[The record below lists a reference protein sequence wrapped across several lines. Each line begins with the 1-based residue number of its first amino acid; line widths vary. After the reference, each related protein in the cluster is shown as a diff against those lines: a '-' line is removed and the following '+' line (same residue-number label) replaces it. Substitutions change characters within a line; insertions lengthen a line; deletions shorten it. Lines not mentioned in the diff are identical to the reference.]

1 MKESLT
7 TGLTTTREFTIDAA
21 RTIGFMG
28 EGARVYATPA
38 LVADIEQT
46 CRDLLKEHLDE
57 NEDSVGT
64 RVEIDHMAATPEG
77 LAVTIQA
84 TIASVEGRLVGF
96 DVIAHDPVDQI
107 CRCVH
112 NRFVVDVEKTKE
124 RLAAKAARAGGA

>member
-7 TGLTTTREFTIDAA
+7 TGLTVTREITVDAP

-46 CRDLLKEHLDE
+46 CRDLLKRHLDDS
-57 NEDSVGT
+57 EDSVGT

-77 LAVTIQA
+77 LKVTIQA
-84 TIASVEGRLVGF
+84 MIASVEGRLIGF
-96 DVIAHDPVDQI
+96 DVVAHDPIDQI
-107 CRCVH
+107 CRCGH
-112 NRFVVDVEKTKE
+112 NRFVVDIEKTKE
-124 RLAAKAARAGGA
+124 RLAVKAARAGQV